1 MNETENKAFT
11 WLLSKGFSES
21 DIHYQA
27 RRNPDFLI
35 ANGDWYEAKRV
46 AGRTIFFG
54 FKQFRE
60 LKENAEKTTVLAFTE
75 TSREPVLLPM
85 NDLTPNAVV
94 KSIKISIGKEVM
106 PPRILLSLPTD
117 IVETL
122 DIYAG
127 KEFRGNRSMAI
138 YKILKAFFEAKEG
151 EKHAES

>member
-1 MNETENKAFT
+1 MNETEKKAFT

-60 LKENAEKTTVLAFTE
+60 LKENAEKTTVLAFTG

-94 KSIKISIGKEVM
+94 KSIKISIGNEVVQ
-106 PPRILLSLPTD
+106 PKILVNLPTE

-122 DIYAG
+122 DAYAER
-127 KEFRGNRSMAI
+127 EFKGNRSMAI
-138 YKILKAFFEAKEG
+138 YKILKTFFEPKE
-151 EKHAES
+151 EEHAVS